1 MTVDLFINNNMDE
14 LVWIY
19 NDLNEGSMAGEEM
32 YNTDEYVVRER
43 AYSIEKMVEL
53 YADAIDSD

>member
-1 MTVDLFINNNMDE
+1 
-14 LVWIY
+14 
-19 NDLNEGSMAGEEM
+19 MAGEEM